1 MVVDRKIQPVS
12 SDVIEGSSPDMIL
25 KVKYPEY
32 VTYVPVEIK
41 CHDSEIKNN
50 KDQRRIISLAT
61 KQLQTVARLMNC
73 GIKLGLLLVLSVT
86 EVKFYLDATL
96 INL

>member
-41 CHDSEIKNN
+41 CHDSEIK
-50 KDQRRIISLAT
+50 IIRTSEE
-61 KQLQTVARLMNC
+61 
-73 GIKLGLLLVLSVT
+73 LLVSLLNNS
-86 EVKFYLDATL
+86 KLWL
-96 INL
+96 G